1 MTREQAKELL
11 PIIQAFAEG
20 KTIQCKSSIRDE
32 WRDFEEPVFNGSPDN
47 YRIKPELTSN
57 PLKSKSEEE
66 FFSSVI
72 NHPAFELVNYITE
85 EYAYICGFMTNI

>member
-1 MTREQAKELL
+1 MVREQASEFL
-11 PIIQAFAEG
+11 PIIKAFAEG
-20 KTIQCKSSIRDE
+20 KTIQVKITDDE
-32 WRDFEEPVFNGSPDN
+32 WIDIENPLFSGSPDE
-47 YRIKPELTSN
+47 YRIKPESTSN

>member
-1 MTREQAKELL
+1 MIREQAAEFL
-11 PIIQAFAEG
+11 PIIKAFAEG
-20 KTIQCKSSIRDE
+20 KTIQVKITDDE
-32 WRDFEEPVFNGSPDN
+32 WIDIENPLFSGSPDE
-47 YRIKPELTSN
+47 YRIEPTSN
-57 PLKSKSEEE
+57 PLKSKYEEE

>member
-1 MTREQAKELL
+1 MVREQASEFL
-11 PIIQAFAEG
+11 PIIKAFAEG
-20 KTIQCKSSIRDE
+20 KTIQYRTEDGWKDIDNPKFN
-32 WRDFEEPVFNGSPDN
+32 DFPSE
-47 YRIKPELTSN
+47 YRIKPESTSN
-57 PLKSKSEEE
+57 SLKSKSEEE